1 MRRTAQAEPTKRP
14 EWAPLSLVDTAPKP
28 EGELA
33 DSSEVRQQGLGNAAI
48 GARGTA
54 VEAGAGAAGEAGFE
68 ALSGSGGAVAQQGIG
83 NAAVAGRQ
91 AGGGGAADGAN
102 GKDKGG
108 GGGGGAGAKDGPAA
122 AAGAPGGGGSA
133 GAATAAAVEAK
144 AAESEQAEAGGGDA
158 IQILGQSLPADS
170 AAAFASAQKAASA
183 EIEGERTALADN
195 PPSMEAPSGLA
206 PAAEGE
212 KGEGEAGAGEQEP
225 AASIEEQEG
234 EGEEPPPMDTSHEAA
249 EGPVPTGPPV
259 GPAVDQAPE
268 DPTARVEAF
277 RELLFQMPT
286 SDDSVDTSAG
296 PRPSVELTADADPG
310 QYAGQEVENETI
322 LAGENATAALEM
334 QADEGVDDIY
344 PTLPEAMLVAPIEG
358 YGASLEGLGEM
369 EAPPLPAD
377 VIGGVNEGAGP
388 QWDAATA
395 DAEVKREQGLLD
407 KQTRETDERARVELE
422 ISGLEQAAAKEQLGH
437 RATARGEVE
446 TARTAWRGELEEA
459 RGTYDAERTSVR
471 EKLDRD
477 VETEVGK
484 AEGDAEGHLA
494 EGESQAEAARVK
506 AEADAADK
514 RAEAERQSEEE
525 DEGFFGWVASKVK
538 SFFKALQ
545 AALKAVFDALR
556 KAVEIII
563 EGAKKL
569 AAAAI
574 ELGRMAVVGLI
585 KVAGAA
591 LELAADVFLAAFPEA
606 RDRAKAAI
614 RKGVEAAEEAVNR
627 AAEALREGVFALL
640 DGLGKVLTAIIDA
653 YEAIYSAIFKALEFL
668 VLGAIEI
675 MRGLYR
681 LGQAAAAAPG
691 ELEGQIYEEML
702 GADLT
707 QPLPFELT
715 EAEAAQ
721 LAAGGPAGPEEAM
734 AGGEGM
740 EAFAAAEAGPAPTG
754 VEMDQVP
761 DIDLDPEL
769 EDTLPDDEEGGE
781 IEFGE
786 NPDPA
791 NSLEAI
797 HAELGYSPAA
807 APAADSETA
816 AEPAEAGAEAG
827 PDLAAAEPA
836 EEPKTIDQ
844 RLDEMIAGG
853 EEEHNCQTEAPTS
866 QEGPAIPLEAKFGP
880 LSKGQRARYM
890 MAKAW
895 TGIKQWL
902 GCNWGKVLLI
912 VLGALA
918 VIAAIV
924 AAVVLSG
931 GTVGAAL
938 GGIMAVLGPAIGG
951 AMIVVA
957 IARIFSY
964 LGDWVVKAWGGD
976 IAGGGKALARVAAI
990 AAVEIIFA
998 ILTYLTGGAFRLL
1011 SSTLKAAGRAATAAA
1026 KGGARL
1032 AARGLKVG
1040 GRIAARGLKAGGKVA
1055 ARGLKAGGRAGAF
1068 VIRQGKLVMRGVG
1081 RGVARGAK
1089 SLRDLGRRLGAKLR
1103 FKGYKIVFKGA
1114 WFQLWGR
1121 INPWVLLATGKL
1133 KRQRAPKGTKIGAQ
1147 VPVKGSKAKGVVVGV
1162 STKGGKAVKGARVKQ
1177 IEGMSEAGRKRLSQ
1191 TLRGG
1196 TDDQARAAL
1205 ASQSKL
1211 AAAASKTKP
1220 PPPDPNLGKVFTSS
1234 GKTGKIGDAPLMSTT
1249 KKGKPEVTDL
1259 AGGKTTL
1266 RRPKQGATKTVN
1278 PDGTVTYS
1286 KGGKSLTYDK
1296 DGFPQFQTKGDVH
1309 IDPKHV
1315 GSGAEAQHFK
1325 AANEALGNQLRADPS
1340 LAGRLGLNNG
1350 QVNHLLKVPPTSSPP
1365 PGLTWHHHQNVGR
1378 MQLVDDAVHDLFR
1391 HTGGM
1396 RIWGGGY

>member
-1 MRRTAQAEPTKRP
+1 MAARASAADASRRTTQAEPAKRP
-14 EWAPLSLVDTAPKP
+14 GWAPLGIVDTAPAPTP
-28 EGELA
+28 EGEA
-33 DSSEVRQQGLGNAAI
+33 ASVVRTEAQQQGLGNAAI
-48 GARGTA
+48 AARAEFETSVGGEAGLSEDRPISRDRPGGGAGGARGK
-54 VEAGAGAAGEAGFE
+54 EGAGGAGD
-68 ALSGSGGAVAQQGIG
+68 GGT
-83 NAAVAGRQ
+83 
-91 AGGGGAADGAN
+91 
-102 GKDKGG
+102 
-108 GGGGGAGAKDGPAA
+108 GGGGGAPAGGGASPPAA
-122 AAGAPGGGGSA
+122 AGEARTTE
-133 GAATAAAVEAK
+133 ATEGVEG
-144 AAESEQAEAGGGDA
+144 GGGDA
-158 IQILGQSLPADS
+158 IRILGQSLPSAS
-170 AAAFASAQKAASA
+170 AAAFASAQTAAAS

-206 PAAEGE
+206 PDPEAKKSEGE
-212 KGEGEAGAGEQEP
+212 EEGGEPGS

-234 EGEEPPPMDTSHEAA
+234 EGEEPEPMDTSHEAGQ
-249 EGPVPTGPPV
+249 GPVPTGPPV
-259 GPAVDQAPE
+259 GPAIDQAPE
-268 DPTARVEAF
+268 DPAARVEAF
-277 RELLFQMPT
+277 RELLFRMPT

-296 PRPSVELTADADPG
+296 PRPALELTADADPG
-310 QYAGQEVENETI
+310 QYAGQEAQNETI

-344 PTLPEAMLVAPIEG
+344 PTLPDEMLVAPVEG

-377 VIGGVNEGAGP
+377 VIGGVDEGAGP
-388 QWDAATA
+388 QWSAATA
-395 DAEVKREQGLLD
+395 DAQVQREQGLLD
-407 KQTRETDERARVELE
+407 KQTKETDERARVELE

-459 RGTYDAERTSVR
+459 RGTYDSERASVR

-477 VETEVGK
+477 VQTEVGK
-484 AEGDAEGHLA
+484 AEGEAEAHLA
-494 EGESQAEAARVK
+494 EGERQAEAEREL
-506 AEADAADK
+506 AEADAAEK
-514 RAEAERQSEEE
+514 RAEAERKSEGE
-525 DEGFFGWVASKVK
+525 DDGFFGWVASKVK

-563 EGAKKL
+563 EGAKML

-614 RKGVEAAEEAVNR
+614 RKGVDAAEEAVNR

-668 VLGAIEI
+668 VLGAIEL

-681 LGQAAAAAPG
+681 LGQAAAASPG

-721 LAAGGPAGPEEAM
+721 LAAGGPAGGGEAM

-740 EAFAAAEAGPAPTG
+740 EAFTAQDSGPPPTA

-761 DIDLDPEL
+761 DIELDPEL
-769 EDTLPDDEEGGE
+769 EESLPDDEEGGE
-781 IEFGE
+781 IEFGP
-786 NPDPA
+786 NPDP
-791 NSLEAI
+791 NNGLEALQ
-797 HAELGYSPAA
+797 AELGYLPPGAV
-807 APAADSETA
+807 APGPETA
-816 AEPAEAGAEAG
+816 GESAEAGAEAG
-827 PDLAAAEPA
+827 PELAGEQPA
-836 EEPKTIDQ
+836 QEPKTTDQ
-844 RLDEMIAGG
+844 RLDEMLAQGD
-853 EEEHNCQTEAPTS
+853 EEHNCQTEAPTA

-880 LSKGQRARYM
+880 LTKGQRARYM
-890 MAKAW
+890 MSKAW
-895 TGIKQWL
+895 TGIKQWM
-902 GCNWGKVLLI
+902 GCNWGKVLAI

-938 GGIMAVLGPAIGG
+938 GGIMAVLGPLVGG

-976 IAGGGKALARVAAI
+976 IAGGAKALARVAAI

-998 ILTYLTGGAFRLL
+998 ILTYLTGGAFRAL
-1011 SSTLKAAGRAATAAA
+1011 SSGLKAAGRGAAAAA

-1032 AARGLKVG
+1032 AARGLKAG
-1040 GRIAARGLKAGGKVA
+1040 GRVA
-1055 ARGLKAGGRAGAF
+1055 AQGLKAGGRALARGGSKVLRAGGRAGAA
-1068 VIRQGKLVMRGVG
+1068 VVRQGKIVMRGVG
-1081 RGVARGAK
+1081 RGVAKGAK
-1089 SLRDLGRRLGAKLR
+1089 SLRDLGRRLGGKLR
-1103 FKGYKIVFKGA
+1103 FKGYKIVFKGL

-1133 KRQRAPKGTKIGAQ
+1133 KRQRAPKGTKIGSQ
-1147 VPVKGSKAKGVVVGV
+1147 VPIKGSKAKGVVVGI
-1162 STKGGKAVKGARVKQ
+1162 STKGGRAVKGARVKQ
-1177 IEGMSEAGRKRLSQ
+1177 IEGMSGAARKRLSKS
-1191 TLRGG
+1191 LRGG
-1196 TDDQARAAL
+1196 SADEARAVL
-1205 ASQSKL
+1205 ASRAQVRE
-1211 AAAASKTKP
+1211 AASNLKKSTGAAPAGGSSGTWWHNAKGDLVKTKGS
-1220 PPPDPNLGKVFTSS
+1220 LRGRAGVGRSS
-1234 GKTGKIGDAPLMSTT
+1234 AEIRT
-1249 KKGKPEVTDL
+1249 
-1259 AGGKTTL
+1259 
-1266 RRPKQGATKTVN
+1266 Q
-1278 PDGTVTYS
+1278 GTVGRS
-1286 KGGKSLTYDK
+1286 GLPGDEGGHALGHRFMGDQ
-1296 DGFPQFQTKGDVH
+1296 GRRNMFPQQGNFNKSAFKTLENEWDDWIKHGYHVDVDIKFQKIVGGRPREAVVRYRV
-1309 IDPKHV
+1309 IDPAT
-1315 GSGAEAQHFK
+1315 GALEHSD
-1325 AANEALGNQLRADPS
+1325 ALLF
-1340 LAGRLGLNNG
+1340 
-1350 QVNHLLKVPPTSSPP
+1350 
-1365 PGLTWHHHQNVGR
+1365 QNVGGQFYPR
-1378 MQLVDDAVHDLFR
+1378 VPSSSM
-1391 HTGGM
+1391 
-1396 RIWGGGY
+1396 